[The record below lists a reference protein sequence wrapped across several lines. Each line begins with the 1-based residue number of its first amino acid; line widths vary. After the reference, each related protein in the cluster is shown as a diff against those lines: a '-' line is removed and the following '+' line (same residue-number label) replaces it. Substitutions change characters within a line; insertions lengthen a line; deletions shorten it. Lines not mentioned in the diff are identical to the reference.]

1 MAFVNETLT
10 EQDKEWF
17 ASFQLESEFR
27 KGALVPSPTKWTIDK
42 ERFAVLVA
50 LEGQGAD
57 GYDVPP
63 LFLALFWQGKVIRI
77 EAYTRGTGSYQTG
90 TKKWWRVTNIL
101 IPKELQ
107 GQGDGVLQLIREA
120 LDAQGTGYR
129 RDVVKAIHIELPN
142 PRFI

>member
-1 MAFVNETLT
+1 M
-10 EQDKEWF
+10 
-17 ASFQLESEFR
+17 
-27 KGALVPSPTKWTIDK
+27 LV
-42 ERFAVLVA
+42 E
-50 LEGQGAD
+50 LEGQGVD

-90 TKKWWRVTNIL
+90 TEKWWRVTNIF

-107 GQGDGVLQLIREA
+107 GQDDGVLQLIREA

-129 RDVVKAIHIELPN
+129 RDVVKAVHIDLPT